1 MENNVYFHVT
11 SPNHS
16 SAVIVIGKEKHKVKA
31 NTDPL
36 IVTMPVGRV
45 NQVKIKA
52 IKDFFNKVGTNKTYD
67 KEIFIPN
74 EDTIMDV
81 FISIGKAVVTIDIK
95 PRP

>member
-16 SAVIVIGKEKHKVKA
+16 KAVIVIGKEKHTVKA

-52 IKDFFNKVGTNKTYD
+52 VKDFINRVGANKTYD

-81 FISIGKAVVTIDIK
+81 FISIGKAIVTIEIK
-95 PRP
+95 PRA

>member
-16 SAVIVIGKEKHKVKA
+16 KAVIVIGKEKYTVKA
-31 NTDPL
+31 NEDPL
-36 IVTMPVGRV
+36 VVTMPVGKV

-52 IKDFFNKVGTNKTYD
+52 IKDFINRIGSNKTYT
-67 KEIFIPN
+67 KEIFVPN
-74 EDTIMDV
+74 EETITHV

>member
-16 SAVIVIGKEKHKVKA
+16 KAVIVIGREKYTVKA

-36 IVTMPVGRV
+36 IVTMPVGKM

-52 IKDFFNKVGTNKTYD
+52 VKDFLNAVGGNKTYV

-74 EDTIMDV
+74 EETIMDV
-81 FISIGKAVVTIDIK
+81 FISIGKAIVTIDIK
-95 PRP
+95 PRG

>member
-16 SAVIVIGKEKHKVKA
+16 KALIVIGKEKYTVKA

-52 IKDFFNKVGTNKTYD
+52 IKDFINRVGANKTYD

-74 EDTIMDV
+74 EDTIVDV
-81 FISIGKAVVTIDIK
+81 FISIGKAIVTIEIK
-95 PRP
+95 PRA

>member
-16 SAVIVIGKEKHKVKA
+16 KAVIVIGKEKYTVKA
-31 NTDPL
+31 NEDPL
-36 IVTMPVGRV
+36 VLTMPVGKV

-52 IKDFFNKVGTNKTYD
+52 IKDFINRIGSNKTYT
-67 KEIFIPN
+67 KEIFVPN
-74 EDTIMDV
+74 EETITDV
-81 FISIGKAVVTIDIK
+81 FISIGIAVVAIDIK